1 MTNAQFLQDAFGLI
15 ADDIVDKAA
24 NTYVS
29 GRVSRW
35 PAAIA
40 AAAAVI
46 VVVLLIASPLIR
58 SGDQILKT
66 KYYAIYNSDGVY
78 TMRGGLSDS
87 AAGDGHHACMP
98 ASFVKFAGLSDM
110 RRIIF
115 EGELSDRALRIMKG
129 FKKAKYGGILLFD
142 PNNMQDIL
150 VPEGTRVNGLITWYG
165 CAYQFEFSNETLSG
179 SLTYDIVD
187 DSESLAERYIQKE
200 EHGITV
206 LSQTFDPERNAT
218 ETVFQYVS
226 SQHVWKQVVYT
237 VTQGDKSVTFVE
249 DYWNGAEQQVPGSID
264 FWGTDNGNF
273 FYGSFHNMT
282 ERPSVEYLMQFGLKP
297 FEEE

>member
-1 MTNAQFLQDAFGLI
+1 
-15 ADDIVDKAA
+15 
-24 NTYVS
+24 
-29 GRVSRW
+29 
-35 PAAIA
+35 
-40 AAAAVI
+40 
-46 VVVLLIASPLIR
+46 
-58 SGDQILKT
+58 
-66 KYYAIYNSDGVY
+66 
-78 TMRGGLSDS
+78 
-87 AAGDGHHACMP
+87 
-98 ASFVKFAGLSDM
+98 
-110 RRIIF
+110 
-115 EGELSDRALRIMKG
+115 MKG

-150 VPEGTRVNGLITWYG
+150 VPEGTRVSELITWYG

-179 SLTYDIVD
+179 SLTYDTID
-187 DSESLAERYIQKE
+187 DSESMAERNIQKE
-200 EHGITV
+200 EHGVTV

-226 SQHVWKQVVYT
+226 SQRVWKQVVYT

-249 DYWNGAEQQVPGSID
+249 DYWNGAEQQVPDSID